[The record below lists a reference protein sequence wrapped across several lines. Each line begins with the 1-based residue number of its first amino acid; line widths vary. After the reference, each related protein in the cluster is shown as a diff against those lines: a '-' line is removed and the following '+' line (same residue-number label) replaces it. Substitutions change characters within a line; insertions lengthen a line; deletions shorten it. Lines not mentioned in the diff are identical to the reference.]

1 VPPPI
6 VVLTPNLSG
15 SDGISRLARLV
26 TRTFDNAIVVALHEA
41 AATTTFGGARVRGG
55 DGRSSRFVAA
65 AVRVAASCDSRTTV
79 IAIHL
84 HLAPAALA
92 FAARGAS
99 LVTMLCGV
107 EAWKPLTWIQRRA
120 LDRAGRLVA
129 ISQFT
134 RERFIEVNPH
144 FASHEIDIC
153 HPGVDATPGAAAAA
167 GGPPSALIVGRM
179 AADERYKGHDAL
191 LEIWPEVAAAVP
203 GAALRIV
210 GDGDDRPRLEER
222 AAALKLGRQIV
233 FAGRLDDEAL
243 RREYANCT
251 AFVMP
256 SRDEGFGF
264 VFVEAMRAGRPCVGA
279 RGAADEIIADGD
291 TGWLVTAGDPA
302 QLRDAV
308 VRMLR
313 DRAAADTMGARG
325 RLRFLQHFT
334 EERFRD
340 RFTALLPL
348 AAPALTAS

>member
-1 VPPPI
+1 MPPPA

-15 SDGISRLARLV
+15 RDGISRLARLV
-26 TRTFDNAIVVALHEA
+26 TSAFDDAIVVALHEP
-41 AATTTFGGARVRGG
+41 AATTTFGRARVRGA

-107 EAWKPLTWIQRRA
+107 EAWRPLTWIQRAA
-120 LDRAGRLVA
+120 LDRAERLVA
-129 ISQFT
+129 ISHVT
-134 RERFIEVNPH
+134 RERFLEVNPH
-144 FASHEIDIC
+144 FAGRTIDVC
-153 HPGVDATPGAAAAA
+153 HLGVDAIPGTVLAAA
-167 GGPPSALIVGRM
+167 GSPSALIVGRM
-179 AADERYKGHDAL
+179 AVDERYKGHDAL

-203 GAALRIV
+203 GAVLRIV
-210 GDGDDRPRLEER
+210 GDGDDRPRLEAR
-222 AAALKLGRQIV
+222 AAALRLGSQIV
-233 FAGRLDDEAL
+233 FAGRLDDDAL
-243 RREYANCT
+243 RREYASCT

-264 VFVEAMRAGRPCVGA
+264 VFVEAMRAGRPCIGA
-279 RGAADEIIADGD
+279 RGAAGEIIVDGD
-291 TGWLVTAGDPA
+291 TGWLVAAGDHA

-308 VRMLR
+308 VGMLR

-325 RLRFLQHFT
+325 RVRFLQHFT

-348 AAPALTAS
+348 AAPVLTT